1 MKTVLEVAES
11 LARSHRREDPATQ
24 AIYLAP
30 APADDE
36 VRLVEVSGSL
46 GSTGE
51 VLPFRF
57 TARPDQ
63 GIDYPSV
70 VVLLSLDE
78 WQDLLDGK
86 LKLPPGWGEPSILKK
101 IGE

>member
-1 MKTVLEVAES
+1 MKTVLEEVAEF
-11 LARSHRREDPATQ
+11 LAGSHRLEDPATQ

-30 APADDE
+30 GDDE
-36 VRLVEVSGSL
+36 IRLVEVSGSL

-63 GIDYPSV
+63 GIPYPSV
-70 VVLLSLDE
+70 VVLLSVDE
-78 WQDLLDGK
+78 WQDLLAGK
-86 LKLPPGWGEPSILKK
+86 LKLPPGWGEPSKLKK

>member
-1 MKTVLEVAES
+1 MRTVLEVAED
-11 LARSHRREDPATQ
+11 LARSHRREDPATR

-30 APADDE
+30 APGNDE

-46 GSTGE
+46 GSAGE

-63 GIDYPSV
+63 DIPYPSV
-70 VVLLSLDE
+70 VVLLSIDE

-86 LKLPPGWGEPSILKK
+86 LKLPPGWGEPSVLQK